1 MDISAQNHYNLKV
14 PEGKH
19 PENLGHYEKTKSK
32 NKKKRRRRFQNK
44 GDAYKSLRSL
54 QNTKYMGP
62 EKKVPFTHDNQNSK
76 HAE

>member
-32 NKKKRRRRFQNK
+32 NKKKRRRRF
-44 GDAYKSLRSL
+44 
-54 QNTKYMGP
+54 
-62 EKKVPFTHDNQNSK
+62 
-76 HAE
+76 